1 MNDSTA
7 PTYRVQLLPSPMV
20 IDADGLPVADSHVI
34 EIVFAADATD
44 TPSGRVNTIVG
55 PGTAKIIVGDATHRG
70 VGLC

>member
-1 MNDSTA
+1 MNN
-7 PTYRVQLLPSPMV
+7 PTVPAHRVQLLPSPMV
-20 IDADGLPVADSHVI
+20 IDADGLPVANSHVI

-55 PGTAKIIVGDATHRG
+55 PGTAKIMVGDATHRG